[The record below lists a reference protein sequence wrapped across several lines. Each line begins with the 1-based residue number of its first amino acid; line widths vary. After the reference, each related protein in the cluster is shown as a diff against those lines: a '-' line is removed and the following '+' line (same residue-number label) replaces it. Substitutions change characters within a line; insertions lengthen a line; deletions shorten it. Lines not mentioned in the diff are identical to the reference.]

1 MSDQMVPQDGGEGAR
16 QLPVPQ
22 AAGALAQARP
32 GSLSLD
38 LLDDR
43 RKEDPDEIDLLAYW
57 RIIVKR
63 KWLVVGVAA
72 AAVALALFQTLA
84 TTPIYR
90 ATTILQIEKDDQPIM
105 QTAQPVY
112 GGGGWDP
119 EFMETQ
125 IQLLRSRSLAE
136 RVADELDLGAE
147 SAKVAAGRSPLDRF
161 SNLLR
166 RKADK
171 PAASARKP
179 SADPEADLAMGAGIV
194 QGGLSISPIKD
205 SKLVNVNYDSPDPQF
220 AAQVANA
227 VAEGFI
233 ESTMERKFGATSYAR
248 TYLQEQLTLAKARL
262 EQSERALVAYAQ
274 KEGLVTT
281 GENNQS
287 LAAQNLGDLNSALAT
302 AQEQRIRAQARLGQA
317 SGAAMPPDMLAASN
331 VPALRQ
337 QRGAL
342 QAQYQEKLRT
352 FKPDYP
358 DMLALKGQ
366 IDEIDRQIGAEL
378 RAVRASVRAE
388 YNAAAAQ
395 ESMIKGQLSALR
407 SAALDVDGRSIQY
420 NILKREVD
428 TNRQLY
434 DGLLQR
440 FKEVGVVGEAKSNS
454 FSIIDR
460 AQVPGGPYKPNLNRN
475 LAMGLL
481 AGLLLGVLL
490 AFVLEF
496 LDDTLKTPE
505 DIEQRL
511 RMPVLGIV
519 PRLKKQEPLQAL
531 ADPRSS
537 FAEAHRSIRGALQ
550 FSTDHGVPGVILLT
564 SATPGEG
571 KSTTAIAL
579 AHTFVQLGKRV
590 LLIEG
595 DLRNPSL
602 HRTLGQRAEIGLS
615 NVLAGVSPVADAI
628 LDTDTERLQVVLAG
642 PLPPNPA
649 ELLSGSRLASLLTVA
664 AQQYDQVII
673 DGPPVI
679 GIADAPL
686 LANIA
691 ESTLLVVRSGK
702 SRIAGAQA
710 AVKRLN
716 AARARLLGVVLT
728 AYDAKAAG
736 YHYHYSYD
744 YYSYGNAP
752 QLQKQ

>member
-1 MSDQMVPQDGGEGAR
+1 MTQQSTPEGGTQDGGG
-16 QLPVPQ
+16 LPVRREQ
-22 AAGALAQARP
+22 ALQAREP
-32 GSLSLD
+32 GQSLSLD
-38 LLDDR
+38 LFDDR
-43 RKEDPDEIDLLAYW
+43 RSEDPDEIDLRNYW
-57 RIIVKR
+57 RILVKR
-63 KWLVVGVAA
+63 KWLVLGAVAA
-72 AAVALALFQTLA
+72 GMAFMLFQTLS

-90 ATTILQIEKDDQPIM
+90 ASAVMQLEKDDQPLI
-105 QTAQPVY
+105 QTSQAVY
-112 GGGGWDP
+112 GGGWDP
-119 EFMETQ
+119 EFLETQ

-136 RVADELDLGAE
+136 RVADELDLGAHTSE
-147 SAKVAAGRSPLDRF
+147 RIAAHGPLERITG
-161 SNLLR
+161 LLR
-166 RKADK
+166 RSPPQQQA
-171 PAASARKP
+171 PAASAT
-179 SADPEADLAMGAGIV
+179 ADPQADLALGTGIV
-194 QGGLSISPIKD
+194 QSGLSIVPVKD
-205 SKLVNVNYDSPDPQF
+205 TKLVNVSYDSPDPQF

-233 ESTMERKFGATSYAR
+233 ESTMERKFGASSHMR
-248 TYLQEQLTLAKARL
+248 TQLQEQLTLSKARL
-262 EQSERALVAYAQ
+262 EQSERALVDYAQ
-274 KEGLVTT
+274 KEGLVST
-281 GENNQS
+281 GESGQS

-302 AQEQRIRAQARLGQA
+302 AQEQRIRAQARLGQT
-317 SGAAMPPDMLAASN
+317 SGSAMPSDMLASSN
-331 VPALRQ
+331 VPGLRQ

-366 IDEIDRQIGAEL
+366 IDELDRQIGAEL
-378 RAVRASVRAE
+378 GALRASVRAE

-395 ESMIKGQLSALR
+395 ESMIKGQLAALR
-407 SAALDVDGRSIQY
+407 SQALDVDGRSIQY

-440 FKEVGVVGEAKSNS
+440 FKEVGVLGEAKSNS
-454 FSIIDR
+454 FAIIDR
-460 AQVPGGPYKPNLNRN
+460 AEVPGGPYKPNLQRN
-475 LAMGLL
+475 LALGLL

-496 LDDTLKTPE
+496 LDDSLKTPE

-511 RMPVLGIV
+511 RLPVLGII
-519 PRLKKQEPLQAL
+519 PRLKKQDPVQAMT
-531 ADPRSS
+531 DQRSS
-537 FAEAHRSIRGALQ
+537 FAEAHRSVRSALQ

-571 KSTTAIAL
+571 KSTTALAL
-579 AHTFVQLGKRV
+579 ARTFRQLGKRV
-590 LLIEG
+590 LLIEA

-602 HRTLGQRAEIGLS
+602 HRTLGQRAEVGLS
-615 NVLAGVSPVADAI
+615 NVLAGVSTMQSALLSTDDSG
-628 LDTDTERLQVVLAG
+628 LDLILAG

-664 AQQYDQVII
+664 AQQYDQVLI
-673 DGPPVI
+673 DGPPVV

-686 LANIA
+686 LSNVA

-702 SRIAGAQA
+702 SRINAARA

-716 AARARLLGVVLT
+716 AARARVLGVVLT
-728 AYDAKAAG
+728 AYDAKSAG

-744 YYSYGNAP
+744 YYAYGNAP